1 MAKVGSKVVIIG
13 RTNVGK
19 STLFNRLSTSV
30 KSIALDYF
38 GVTRDFIYDTVAWKD
53 AQFEL
58 IDTGGIDFKKGLDV
72 LTEAVRERAIKVL
85 NEADVVLFVCDGSVG
100 VLAEDDALARFVH
113 KLGKPSMLLI
123 NKSDSKKAQHF
134 LDEFYRLGF
143 KHVMEIS
150 AQHGLQI
157 AELLDQVIELLP
169 EEEKKQ
175 PEESLYKVVLLG
187 KPNVGKSS
195 LMNLLV
201 EKDRSL
207 VADIPGTTREAI
219 SDTIHFYKETI
230 QVTDTAGLRRKSSI
244 NENIEQ
250 LMVKS
255 SLTAVKHADIVLLL
269 IDAQEREL
277 SQQVLKL
284 LAYAFDENKAVILL
298 RNKQDLL
305 TDDIQADWKFDIG
318 AYEYMLK
325 KVEILNISC
334 ETGYNIG
341 KIMPLVQEVWQRY
354 STTFSATEL
363 TVLLKEALDRTPL
376 YNGGRR
382 LKLFSAKQFGKRP
395 PLIRLNVNEPAWF
408 GDSQKS
414 FFENILRKEYNLK
427 SIPVVFAVCKMQFN

>member
-1 MAKVGSKVVIIG
+1 MIKQGSKVVIIG

-30 KSIALDYF
+30 KSMALDYY
-38 GVTRDFIYDTVAWKD
+38 GVTRDFVHDTVAWKNSEF
-53 AQFEL
+53 QL

-85 NEADVVLFVCDGSVG
+85 GEADVVLFLCDGSVG
-100 VLAEDDALARFVH
+100 VVAEDDALARFVH
-113 KLGKPSMLLI
+113 KLGKPSILLI
-123 NKSDSKKAQHF
+123 NKSDSKKAQDH
-134 LDEFYRLGF
+134 LAEFYKLGF

-150 AQHGLQI
+150 AQHGLNI
-157 AELLDQVIELLP
+157 GELLDEIIALLP
-169 EEEKKQ
+169 TELKKQ
-175 PEESLYKVVLLG
+175 KEQPIYKVVLLG

-219 SDTIHFYKETI
+219 SDMMHFYQETI

-255 SLTAVKHADIVLLL
+255 SLTAVKGADIVLLL
-269 IDAQEREL
+269 VDAQEPEL

-298 RNKQDLL
+298 RNKEDLL
-305 TDDIQADWKFDIG
+305 TDAIQAEWKFDTG
-318 AYEYMLK
+318 PYEYMLK
-325 KVEILNISC
+325 KVEILTISC
-334 ETGYNIG
+334 KTGHNIG
-341 KIMPLVQEVWQRY
+341 KIMPLVKEIWERY
-354 STTFSATEL
+354 SIHFSPTEI
-363 TVLLKEALDRTPL
+363 TVLFKEALERTPL
-376 YNGGRR
+376 YHNGKR
-382 LKLFSAKQFGKRP
+382 LKLFSAKQFGVKP
-395 PLIRLNVNEPAWF
+395 PLIRLNVNEPLWF